1 MSTAGVSGLA
11 GRYAA
16 ALFELSE
23 EQGELDAVAE
33 DLAGI
38 RRMLRDSADL
48 RRLVASPVVSREDQS
63 RAIAAVM
70 ARAGVAALTAR
81 FAGVVAR
88 NRRLDALDAICAAFG
103 ELLAA
108 RRGERT
114 AEVTTA
120 RPLTDAQREALER
133 QLRGITGTRVAFDER
148 VDASLL
154 GGMVVKI
161 GSRMVDSSLRT
172 KLQRLE
178 LSLKGAA

>member
-23 EQGELDAVAE
+23 ERGELDAVAE
-33 DLAGI
+33 DLDGI
-38 RRMLRDSADL
+38 RRMLRVSADL
-48 RRLVASPVVSREDQS
+48 RRLAASPVVSREDQS
-63 RAIAAVM
+63 KAVAAVM
-70 ARAGVAALTAR
+70 ERAGVAALTAS
-81 FAGVVAR
+81 FVGVVAR
-88 NRRLDALDAICAAFG
+88 NRRLAALDEICEAFG

-120 RPLTDAQREALER
+120 HPLTDAQREALAR
-133 QLRGITGTRVAFDER
+133 QLRGMTGTGVAIDER